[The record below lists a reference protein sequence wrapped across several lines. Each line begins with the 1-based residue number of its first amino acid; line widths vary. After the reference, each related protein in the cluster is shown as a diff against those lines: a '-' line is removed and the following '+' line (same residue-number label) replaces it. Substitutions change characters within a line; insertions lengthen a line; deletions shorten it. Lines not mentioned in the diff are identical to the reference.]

1 MQRFDSASPPFLFS
15 PEQNCPYPA
24 WLSYGEPLFWVD
36 ANDKIIGK
44 LMRAAFLLPLAL
56 LFACSMLENSV
67 APSNLPLENLSIE
80 PGKELVIKIPP
91 DANSS
96 PPEANPQ
103 ILLAVLIMD
112 DAGNPVTADTV
123 QVNEQIVQQG
133 VDHFSLTL
141 PANAV
146 RETVVKI
153 KTRGYA
159 TWVNAFRF
167 NLQHS
172 RRFLLPVQLQREPFF
187 NEMDFE

>member
-1 MQRFDSASPPFLFS
+1 
-15 PEQNCPYPA
+15 
-24 WLSYGEPLFWVD
+24 
-36 ANDKIIGK
+36 
-44 LMRAAFLLPLAL
+44 MRAISLFVLTLLIGCSAVQNL
-56 LFACSMLENSV
+56 L

-96 PPEANPQ
+96 PPETNPQ
-103 ILLAVLIMD
+103 ILLNVLIMD
-112 DAGNPVTADTV
+112 DAGNPITADTV
-123 QVNEQIVQQG
+123 QVDEQIVQRA
-133 VDHFSLTL
+133 VDRFSLTL
-141 PANAV
+141 PAKAAQ
-146 RETVVKI
+146 ETVVKI

-172 RRFLLPVQLQREPFF
+172 RRFLLRVQLQREPFF